1 MSVLDS
7 IIEGVREDLAIR
19 RVSLAQIQEAIDR
32 APAVRDPLAT
42 MLSQEMSLI
51 AEVKRSSPSKGVLA
65 QIADPAALAEQYAEA
80 GASMIS
86 VLTERRRFGGS
97 LDDLDAV
104 RARVDIPVLRKD
116 FMVDEYQFF
125 EARAYGADV
134 VLLIVAAL
142 GANQLK
148 DYFQLASELGMRSLV
163 EVHTHDELERALE
176 ISPEIVGIN
185 SRNLKTLE
193 VNTGAFAEL
202 IPRLPA
208 DVVRVAESGITN
220 RRDVDYA
227 QNSGAT
233 AILVGEALVR
243 AGEPA
248 TAVRE
253 LLGLGRLEQRALIRR
268 SLMAT
273 SVNMVAALYLKHLL
287 VHSMSLKLRMQARRW
302 IQFFNLS

>member
-125 EARAYGADV
+125 EARAHGADV

-148 DYFQLASELGMRSLV
+148 DYFQLASELGMRSLI
-163 EVHTHDELERALE
+163 EVHTHNELERALE
-176 ISPEIVGIN
+176 ISPEIVGVN

-193 VNTGAFAEL
+193 VDTGAFAEL

-253 LLGLGRLEQRALIRR
+253 LLGLGRLEQ
-268 SLMAT
+268 
-273 SVNMVAALYLKHLL
+273 
-287 VHSMSLKLRMQARRW
+287 
-302 IQFFNLS
+302 